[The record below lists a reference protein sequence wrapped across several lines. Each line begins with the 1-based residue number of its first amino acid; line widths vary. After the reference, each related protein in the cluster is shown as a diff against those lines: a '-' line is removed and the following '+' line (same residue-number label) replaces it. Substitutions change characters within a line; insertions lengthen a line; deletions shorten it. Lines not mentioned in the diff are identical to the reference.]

1 MAKAGSYNL
10 KALNFAKVK
19 GVYAAKAKKCGKNP
33 TFSPIKA
40 YLVKLLGLNIS

>member
-10 KALNFAKVK
+10 KALNFAKV
-19 GVYAAKAKKCGKNP
+19 KKCGKNP